1 MEMDGRYVSMLGWE
15 ILLSQLQYLYDT
27 LMSRRKGFVYGGS
40 LRPHS
45 PLALWAL
52 HVFNLIMVR
61 PHVVRWHVIEN
72 RYTAWKKWHEARS
85 MVEQARLA
93 RRFLPGQ
100 IEAYNRRNVIA
111 NSTANSRA
119 IQDFNRIRVECHEQ
133 QLVYNRKSA
142 PTLDLSRVVVE
153 LPDEDR
159 FPSPAPKKRTAQET
173 VSTPVDMST
182 VVTPSAPTDAENT
195 STTPKVED
203 TTVTENMELGSSQES
218 NAESTKEGS
227 ISESLQ
233 ESGIGSTQ
241 GSLE

>member
-1 MEMDGRYVSMLGWE
+1 
-15 ILLSQLQYLYDT
+15 
-27 LMSRRKGFVYGGS
+27 MSRRKGFVYGGS

-61 PHVVRWHVIEN
+61 PHIVRWHVIEN

-85 MVEQARLA
+85 LVDQARLA

-100 IEAYNRRNVIA
+100 IEAYNRRNVIV

-119 IQDFNRIRVECHEQ
+119 IQDFNRIRVECQEQ
-133 QLVYNRKSA
+133 ALAYNRKSA

-153 LPDEDR
+153 LPDEDW
-159 FPSPAPKKRTAQET
+159 FPSPARKKRTAEET
-173 VSTPVDMST
+173 VSTTVKTST
-182 VVTPSAPTDAENT
+182 VVTPSAPTEAEKI
-195 STTPKVED
+195 STTPKSTD
-203 TTVTENMELGSSQES
+203 TTFTEDMELGSSQES
-218 NAESTKEGS
+218 NTESVKEGS

-241 GSLE
+241 GSLELEDVYSGVDCYVVPN